1 MDADQAE
8 TLIAI
13 MRDIALNLDLLNDH
27 IIGLSARVYNTNMAL
42 EAIHQAMP
50 EKDWFTM
57 EHP

>member
-1 MDADQAE
+1 MNDDDAQ

-50 EKDWFTM
+50 EKDWFVIG
-57 EHP
+57 E